1 MSKRISLR
9 HFFTLSLITNS
20 RNILTKKRKFRTP
33 HLHNTQFYALKEET
47 MLNQIQ
53 FNSHVFQKGI
63 FSVLITTVA
72 ILIGYLIGKDGF
84 MMGVIL
90 LTLPIGLLIIAYF
103 FTNTYANM
111 VAALMVGFFASGIG
125 RYVSAP
131 WGLLVDIFLAVG
143 WLSLVFRVKKVDWS
157 PLKSDIMTVAL
168 VWYGL
173 VVLEIINPESNGPEC
188 WFYAMRGNG
197 FYQLLGFGLV
207 FMTFQDKKYL
217 DKFLILSATLSVL
230 GTLWGLRQFVF
241 GVDDAE
247 YRWLYVEGYAFTH
260 MLAGVLRVFSFYSD
274 AGQFGSSQAMFALM
288 CGIIALAP
296 VSRKMKIFFTVAALF
311 NFIGFAVSGTRGA
324 VGVPA
329 IGVLTYLFLSKNY
342 KILAIGLITVGSV
355 FFFLKYTMA
364 MQHVEQ
370 VRRMRTAFD
379 PNDASFQV
387 RLKNQRTFGRHLAS
401 RPFGGGI
408 GAAGYWGYRYAPYS
422 LLGNTATDSYYV
434 KIWAETGI
442 IGICL
447 HLFMFGFFIGKGGF
461 VVWHIRD
468 EALRFKTIGIYCS
481 MCGVMFSSYGNQ
493 VYSQMPTGMIM
504 GLAIPLIFLAPKYD
518 DQITAENSKNTEGVA
533 LN

>member
-1 MSKRISLR
+1 VYKLPIPEPYLPK
-9 HFFTLSLITNS
+9 NE
-20 RNILTKKRKFRTP
+20 NICGASQNKAFLT
-33 HLHNTQFYALKEET
+33 LKEET
-47 MLNQIQ
+47 MLNRLQIDTPL
-53 FNSHVFQKGI
+53 FQKGV
-63 FSVLITTVA
+63 FTTLIIIIAT
-72 ILIGYLIGKDGF
+72 LIGYMIGK
-84 MMGVIL
+84 MGVTMGITL
-90 LTLPIGLLIIAYF
+90 LALPIGLLIIAYF

-131 WGLLVDIFLAVG
+131 WGLLVDIFLVVG
-143 WLSLVFRVKKVDWS
+143 WLSLVFKVKKVDWS
-157 PLKSDIMTVAL
+157 PLKNDIMTVAL
-168 VWYGL
+168 TWYGL
-173 VVLEIINPESNGPEC
+173 VMLEAINPESNGLEC

-197 FYQLLGFGLV
+197 FYQLMGFGLV
-207 FMTFQDKKYL
+207 FMICRDKKYL
-217 DKFLILSATLSVL
+217 DKFLIISATLSVI
-230 GTLWGLRQFVF
+230 GTLWGLRQFIF

-288 CGIIALAP
+288 CGIISLAP
-296 VSRKMKIFFTVAALF
+296 MSRKMKIFFIIAALL
-311 NFIGFAVSGTRGA
+311 NFIGFAISGTRGA

-329 IGVLTYLFLSKNY
+329 MGVLVYLFLSKNF
-342 KILAIGLITVGSV
+342 KILVVGLVAAGSV
-355 FFFLKYTMA
+355 FFFLKYTTA
-364 MQHVEQ
+364 LQHVEQ

-447 HLFMFGFFIGKGGF
+447 HLFMFGYFVGKGGF
-461 VVWHIRD
+461 VVLNIRD
-468 EALRFKTIGIYCS
+468 SALRFKTAAIYSS

-504 GLAIPLIFLAPKYD
+504 GLAIPLIFLAPLYD
-518 DQITAENSKNTEGVA
+518 NQISAEIS
-533 LN
+533 